1 MSFGCVDV
9 LTTPNLGGT
18 HSEASELFR
27 AGQTEGQKGRH
38 FCLGFCECPL
48 DVSMC
53 ELLNELFDF
62 IEACIETQAF

>member
-27 AGQTEGQKGRH
+27 AGREGQKGRH
-38 FCLGFCECPL
+38 FCLGLCKCPL
-48 DVSMC
+48 DLLMC
-53 ELLNELFDF
+53 ELLNELFDL
-62 IEACIETQAF
+62 TQACNETKAF